1 MSTFIYWSIVIVMVI
16 MLVKNGWKVFK
27 FAVKAWYTFFVIL
40 IVGVIFF
47 TVILPLLFKL
57 LLY

>member
-1 MSTFIYWSIVIVMVI
+1 MSNFIYWSIVIVMGI
-16 MLVKNGWKVFK
+16 MLVKNGWSILK
-27 FAVKAWYTFFVIL
+27 FAVKAWYTFFAML

-47 TVILPLLFKL
+47 TVILPILFKL

>member
-1 MSTFIYWSIVIVMVI
+1 MNTFIYWSIVIVMVI

-27 FAVKAWYTFFVIL
+27 FAVKAWYTFFAIL

>member
-1 MSTFIYWSIVIVMVI
+1 MSTFIYWSIVIVMAI

-27 FAVKAWYTFFVIL
+27 FAVKVWYTFFAML